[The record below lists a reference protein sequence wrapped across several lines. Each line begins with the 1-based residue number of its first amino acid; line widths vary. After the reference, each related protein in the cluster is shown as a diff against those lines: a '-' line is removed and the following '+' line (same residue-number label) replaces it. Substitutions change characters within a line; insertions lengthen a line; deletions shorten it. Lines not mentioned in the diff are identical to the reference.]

1 MVRFFFVL
9 PVDPYPDA
17 FGEKKLIHR
26 KDGSCVIRQ
35 AIEIT
40 YNGTVTK
47 KIQGFHNQSNIA
59 ICISRSLKICG
70 EKIY

>member
-26 KDGSCVIRQ
+26 KDGSCVIGQ

-40 YNGTVTK
+40 YNGTVTRK
-47 KIQGFHNQSNIA
+47 FKVFIINQTLQFA
-59 ICISRSLKICG
+59 FPGL
-70 EKIY
+70 